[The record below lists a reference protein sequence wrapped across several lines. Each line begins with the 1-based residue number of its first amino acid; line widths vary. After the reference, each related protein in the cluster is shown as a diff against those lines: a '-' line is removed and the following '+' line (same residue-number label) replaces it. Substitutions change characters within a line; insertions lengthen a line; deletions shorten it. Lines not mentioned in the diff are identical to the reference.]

1 MLLGLYCTSY
11 FFFCCDRMSDEK
23 DLYKEE
29 FTCAHSFGVQSV
41 LHDREGDEAS
51 YIVSVIKKSR
61 EINIDTQCPFSYK

>member
-1 MLLGLYCTSY
+1 
-11 FFFCCDRMSDEK
+11 MSDEK

-41 LHDREGDEAS
+41 LHDREGDETS